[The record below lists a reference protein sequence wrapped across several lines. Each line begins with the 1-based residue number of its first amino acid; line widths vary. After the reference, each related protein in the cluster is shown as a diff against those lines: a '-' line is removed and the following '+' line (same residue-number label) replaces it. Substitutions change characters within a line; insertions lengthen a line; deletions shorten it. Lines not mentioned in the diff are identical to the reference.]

1 MSSVPD
7 ARWSPLILPG
17 PVSGAYPHFT
27 AEAQEI
33 ALLGKEAVC
42 PTPNLQFFPLPYAV
56 STANAPAKV
65 VDDLAAHLLS
75 LSLSLGHLT
84 IKKTSI
90 SLAFVMG
97 ISARKFWLQNQKW
110 QAG

>member
-7 ARWSPLILPG
+7 AGWSPLILPG

-75 LSLSLGHLT
+75 LSLS
-84 IKKTSI
+84 KTSI

>member
-1 MSSVPD
+1 MPD
-7 ARWSPLILPG
+7 AGWSPLILPG

-75 LSLSLGHLT
+75 LSLSLSRTFDHKENLNFFGFCYGY
-84 IKKTSI
+84 I
-90 SLAFVMG
+90 S
-97 ISARKFWLQNQKW
+97 
-110 QAG
+110 